1 MGDYTEVFV
10 GLDVAKLKNA
20 VAIAEAGRS
29 GEVRYLGEIENTPE
43 ATRKLVTKL
52 SAKYARMTFCYEA
65 GPTGYGLH
73 RWIAELGYECLVAAP
88 SLIPSKPGDRVKTNR
103 RDALNLAKLL
113 RAGELTAVWVP
124 GEEHEAMR
132 DLVRA
137 RDAAVNDLRA
147 KRQQVTSF
155 LLRHGRSY
163 PGKKTWGARHE
174 RWLAGQKLERL
185 AQRIAFE
192 EIVMAARQAKERLER
207 LEAAIIELTPQWSLG
222 HVAAAM
228 QAMRGV
234 DIIAASTFLAEVGD
248 LSRFDNPRQLM
259 SYLGLTP
266 SERSTGDSIKRG
278 PITKAGNTR
287 ARRMLVESAWAYR
300 FPPRVSE
307 RQLRKLEKAPR
318 IIREIAWKAQQRLSK
333 RYRTLTAKGK
343 KSTVAVT
350 AVARELAGF
359 LWAVGRE
366 MAANVAGGQ
375 SVRTAA

>member
-1 MGDYTEVFV
+1 M
-10 GLDVAKLKNA
+10 
-20 VAIAEAGRS
+20 
-29 GEVRYLGEIENTPE
+29 
-43 ATRKLVTKL
+43 
-52 SAKYARMTFCYEA
+52 
-65 GPTGYGLH
+65 
-73 RWIAELGYECLVAAP
+73 AAP

-163 PGKKTWGARHE
+163 PGKKTWGARHD

-222 HVAAAM
+222 QVAEAM

-318 IIREIAWKAQQRLSK
+318 IVREIAWSYVRQVLQN
-333 RYRTLTAKGK
+333 GW
-343 KSTVAVT
+343 
-350 AVARELAGF
+350 AVAAVMF
-359 LWAVGRE
+359 LCSAERRF
-366 MAANVAGGQ
+366 
-375 SVRTAA
+375 SVPA

>member
-1 MGDYTEVFV
+1 M
-10 GLDVAKLKNA
+10 
-20 VAIAEAGRS
+20 R
-29 GEVRYLGEIENTPE
+29 PE
-43 ATRKLVTKL
+43 ATRKLVAKL
-52 SAKYARMTFCYEA
+52 SAKYSPMTFCYEA

-73 RWIAELGYECLVAAP
+73 RWIEELGYECLVAAP

-163 PGKKTWGARHE
+163 LGKKTWGTRHD

-192 EIVMAARQAKERLER
+192 EIVTATRQAKERPDR
-207 LEAAIIELTPQWSLG
+207 LEAAIIELTPQWLLG
-222 HVAAAM
+222 PMAEAM

-266 SERSTGDSIKRG
+266 SERSTGDSIKRY

-287 ARRMLVESAWAYR
+287 ARRMLVESARAYR
-300 FPPRVSE
+300 FPPRISE
-307 RQLRKLEKAPR
+307 RQRCKLEKAPR
-318 IIREIAWKAQQRLSK
+318 IVREIAWKAQQRLSK
-333 RYRTLTAKGK
+333 RYRTLTA
-343 KSTVAVT
+343 
-350 AVARELAGF
+350 R
-359 LWAVGRE
+359 GRSRRLLSPRC
-366 MAANVAGGQ
+366 A
-375 SVRTAA
+375 